1 MKRLTLLNLALFVA
15 VTAFAQTTRIVNN
28 NPGATGGVNVYTGAT
43 ALQNA
48 IDASTSG
55 DILQIVPGTVSNGN
69 VTITNKSL
77 TILGVGLDPQK
88 GLGTRSLAG
97 DINLVGAGSSGFRI
111 SGVHFLRLLPNISC
125 SSAWTIANILVENCQ
140 FNSVQMLNNVCAI
153 GNTIVRNCVIN
164 SHQGFSSGPQAFE
177 IFISSGVVITNN
189 IIRGHSTTAGTIY
202 GNGLTIQNNLFWGA
216 GTHYVFTGLTNSVVQ
231 NNIFARISPSVTPCG
246 NCTGNT
252 FYNNVVFGSAD
263 NTFTNGTNG
272 NSSTGH
278 VVADPLLTNVPVQ
291 PANSSWIYTYDVNL
305 LTGSPANNTGLDGTD
320 IGPTGGMIPF
330 DEEGT
335 LLPLIESVN
344 MPAVVTK
351 GIDLEVNIKAKG
363 N

>member
-1 MKRLTLLNLALFVA
+1 MKRSLLLYLFVFIA
-15 VTAFAQTTRIVNN
+15 SGAWSQTTRIVNN

-48 IDASTSG
+48 INASVSG
-55 DILQIVPGTVSNGN
+55 DIIYIVPGTVSNGN

-97 DINLVGAGSSGFRI
+97 NIEVVGAASSGFRI
-111 SGVHFLRLLPNISC
+111 SGVHFLRFLPNIGCVTVQTVS
-125 SSAWTIANILVENCQ
+125 NILIENCQ
-140 FNSVQMLNNVCAI
+140 FNSVQMLANSCAI
-153 GNTIVRNCVIN
+153 GNMIVRNCVIN
-164 SHQGFSSGPQAFE
+164 SQQGFASGPQAFE
-177 IFISSGVVITNN
+177 IVISSGVLITNN
-189 IIRGHSTTAGTIY
+189 IIRAHGTTASTIS
-202 GNGLTIQNNLFWGA
+202 GNGLTIQNNLFWGG
-216 GTHYVFTGLTNSVVQ
+216 GTHNIFTGLSNSIVQ
-231 NNIFARISPSVTPCG
+231 NNIFARTSPSLAPCAT
-246 NCTGNT
+246 CTGNT
-252 FYNNVVFGSAD
+252 FFNNLVFGSTD

-272 NSSTGH
+272 NTSTGH
-278 VVADPLLTNVPVQ
+278 IVADPLLTNVPVQ
-291 PANSSWIYTYDVNL
+291 PPNSTWLYTYDITL
-305 LTGSPANNTGLDGTD
+305 LGGSPASNAGLDGTD
-320 IGPTGGMIPF
+320 IGPTGGIIPF